1 MPLDPE
7 TKPCEFL
14 TILVAAGL
22 LIFRQNVYSISEAF
36 KAAEEFV
43 TETEKRFGELN
54 P

>member
-7 TKPCEFL
+7 TQPREL
-14 TILVAAGL
+14 ITILVAAGM
-22 LIFRQNVYSISEAF
+22 LIFRPGVSGPSEAF

-43 TETEKRFGELN
+43 AEAERRFGKLN